1 MIDLNSKGLLSIFL
15 VVVNIFIFIN
25 YRAFIF
31 AFCLLSCF
39 IIFKSIELISINK
52 FLLKI
57 VPLNYFLNIFFT
69 TFSENPNSSI
79 FWDMQNFLHYLSCN
93 FDSKY
98 YLYKYDNILKECP
111 PTIGYGPLT
120 DFIYFDVNFIW
131 EITILIF
138 FVFIFFSIFLLYKC
152 NTQQLL
158 LVTILISPACHFL
171 LFSLN
176 SDVFV
181 LFYMIYLI
189 SKKEVK
195 FNIYNFIFLSLLS
208 QIKIY
213 TVSLFL
219 GYSLVFYI
227 RKQYKKLNISI
238 LFFLINAIIIINHYL
253 LESSF
258 IPRPISYTRS
268 FGILHDLDLIKNY
281 IGFNRLIYF
290 FIALLLL
297 VLIFGKP
304 IFKKL
309 INIKFQTGNADS
321 NKILLLLPLVILV
334 NSYQNWGYKYIFSAL
349 LIFVIFGSV
358 SKNFQFYLILVVL
371 FSSTYYVIG
380 WGYENTLINLLLII
394 FSKGLFYSFYICT
407 LLLLNKTVK

>member
-1 MIDLNSKGLLSIFL
+1 M
-15 VVVNIFIFIN
+15 
-25 YRAFIF
+25 
-31 AFCLLSCF
+31 
-39 IIFKSIELISINK
+39 
-52 FLLKI
+52 
-57 VPLNYFLNIFFT
+57 
-69 TFSENPNSSI
+69 
-79 FWDMQNFLHYLSCN
+79 
-93 FDSKY
+93 
-98 YLYKYDNILKECP
+98 
-111 PTIGYGPLT
+111 
-120 DFIYFDVNFIW
+120 
-131 EITILIF
+131 
-138 FVFIFFSIFLLYKC
+138 
-152 NTQQLL
+152 
-158 LVTILISPACHFL
+158 VTILISPASHFL

-181 LFYMIYLI
+181 LLYMIYLI

-238 LFFLINAIIIINHYL
+238 LFFLINSIFIINHYL

-297 VLIFGKP
+297 ILIFGKP

-309 INIKFQTGNADS
+309 INIEFPTVNFDS
-321 NKILLLLPLVILV
+321 SKILLLLPLVILV
-334 NSYQNWGYKYIFSAL
+334 NSYQNWGYKFIFSAL
-349 LIFVIFGSV
+349 LIFIIFGSV
-358 SKNFQFYLILVVL
+358 SKNFQFYLTLVVL

-394 FSKGLFYSFYICT
+394 FSKGLFYSFYICI
-407 LLLLNKTVK
+407 LLLSNKTIKSN